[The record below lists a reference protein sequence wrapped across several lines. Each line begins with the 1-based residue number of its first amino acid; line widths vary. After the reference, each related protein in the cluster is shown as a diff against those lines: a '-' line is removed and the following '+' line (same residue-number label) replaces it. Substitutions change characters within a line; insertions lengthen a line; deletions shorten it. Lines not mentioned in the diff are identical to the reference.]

1 MCRALRAS
9 GLRTSQTFLTRRWN
23 CCGEV
28 YLPFLHANAAAAN
41 AGEDRFAVT
50 LMGQPYAQAPF
61 GYQVKCLD
69 WLREELAGLDDE
81 ARARIRP
88 VLEETGCWNLL
99 TD

>member
-1 MCRALRAS
+1 MRLFRHS
-9 GLRTSQTFLTRRWN
+9 V
-23 CCGEV
+23 ED
-28 YLPFLHANAAAAN
+28 AAAAN